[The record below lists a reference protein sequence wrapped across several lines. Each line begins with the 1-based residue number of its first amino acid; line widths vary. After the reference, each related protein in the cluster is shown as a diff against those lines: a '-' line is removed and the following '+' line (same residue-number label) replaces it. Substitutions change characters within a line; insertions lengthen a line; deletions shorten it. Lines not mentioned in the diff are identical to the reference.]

1 MDSEKAVLAVLN
13 DAQTGQIRND
23 SASDQNM
30 GKVWFYL
37 KGLKLKHWYCR
48 EASETVR
55 ESAIFLQRLHAYN
68 SDAVKEWKDILTGIM
83 HGCCECVQAYE
94 VSKQR
99 SREVYLPAFGEEML
113 NNFFH
118 AVNKWEEDIIV
129 QKLKEIGLPPEDI
142 QDLNL
147 LPEAVLFHLFANPAL
162 CVESSLLG
170 PMVTRHS
177 GKDVVG
183 LSGKIPPI
191 GLLVLSANQD
201 ERLREWSKNQL
212 KSSKTN
218 VPLVE
223 FKSYYSPTL
232 ETFLS
237 YLGHLEPGRLS
248 SPFST
253 ITHGSSLWGD
263 ITHIMKIFP
272 SDLLVNGL
280 SGKVVVNAFRRTVK
294 WSEDV
299 EELHTGALRF
309 IGCCL
314 GLFASEIWASTPANY
329 PDTIFKTI
337 TKNGRLARLVCSD
350 NAAKENSQDSLS
362 WIQDLLL
369 AIWARPQSRGLL
381 DSILAYLV
389 GLMSNSSL
397 TNRARTVAMDILRD
411 GFLMLQKMPKVG
423 PSYNVQLI
431 TLKDSILRHKTS
443 LVKAAFQHLV
453 PTLRDSARLLLEAIF
468 QHDLA
473 ELDQLRFG
481 LTEARAK
488 ALKKV
493 DFVDMLK
500 EPVVFSPLWKEANE
514 QVDPTDRS
522 SVGFL
527 MRIMARSAHIDVP
540 VHGSL
545 DFGPDREIKE
555 TVFRLRT
562 FLKSTLLDCR
572 TGFDALMARFALVCE
587 PDQLDDD
594 MMSSVITL
602 LFSPVP
608 KLHGAALEMFSDCDG
623 RKACIRFA
631 LKSRPQATLRGVTA
645 FVEAF
650 NQTARKLTE
659 ACSAA
664 KSLVRCFVDVI
675 EGLCG
680 PEQDLSAGAK
690 AEGDELDEES
700 VTVGLLNDPLF
711 DDAVRPMLK
720 SLWSNM
726 CKALTLIIS
735 MCPSWAEFFNPQDMV
750 DWMRDALIFGR
761 LMRAHVS
768 SFQSSSMSQ
777 VPSPSKTGLE
787 TMRTVQDELVAW
799 FRLTDAELIYQA
811 YELMMSFLEG
821 GLCPSPSY
829 REKLARRLDRTD
841 TDLPK
846 PRMEAMKVALDRLTP
861 PAEKRKEPTKP
872 GDSRRQAPPA
882 KSARIDNMLVIS
894 DDETPSANKPR
905 HAPTK
910 QSALD
915 ILMQKN
921 SSTGSSKPSKSSAAT
936 SKIHISTIKSA
947 QPKAPAKPKGSSG
960 NSAMAKLRA
969 EAVAR
974 QQQTA
979 AQKADIQRRN
989 LSKNIKAS
997 GLRSSSPP
1005 QASSSRL
1012 PSPPSSRNGVD
1023 SDSSSS
1029 DDEEE
1034 KPSLAVLAPTVTT
1047 KKLEQPKR
1055 TMVVLDGPPV
1065 ISAQQKRLQELK
1077 RQHDELQRR
1086 TARLKPNLEGL
1097 HEQILR
1103 WSIDHDG
1110 PQPLSI
1116 GGAVPKPTRV
1126 VPKFN
1131 SKKQYFDIFHPLLVN
1146 ECWSQI
1152 LQSKEEGLKD
1162 PVMCLVM
1169 TRSYVDNFIDLA
1181 FNIVETMPERW
1192 YLAETDIVLL
1202 RSMEGDR
1209 SILAK
1214 ITGFKR
1220 GNMANQIATGTMRL
1234 SMAAEQRVKVQ
1245 IQEKWKMCK
1254 IYSLS
1259 TINREYA
1266 ALTTAEYYDL
1276 IDEVMSATSA
1286 RPNPP
1291 SQLRIQE
1298 TMRAH
1303 RLNEPQAKAISA
1315 SLSTRGFSLIQ
1326 GPPGTGKTSTI
1337 CGLAG
1342 SFVSTVKAALAASG
1356 DKEKDKRRLLICA
1369 PSNAAID
1376 EVTKRLANGVRDNN
1390 GQPLTL
1396 KVVRVGTESSMNVSV
1411 TANSLDSLV
1420 DEKMAAMPKTTNTGT
1435 TDVTTLRK
1443 ELSDIKQKIDAKR
1456 TELDNTQPGQRRIAL
1471 ENEFRALKTQR
1482 TTITSKLDTAR
1493 DQQKNASR
1501 VLDAARR
1508 KFRHEVL
1515 TEADVICSTLSGAG
1529 HDVLVPFEF
1538 ETVVIDEAAQ
1548 AIEIATLIPLRYGCK
1563 TCILVGDPQQLP
1575 PTVISQLAS
1584 GLDYNQSLFVRL
1596 QKQNPDSVHLLSIQ
1610 YRMHPTISA
1619 VPSRLFYNGR
1629 LQDGPDMDQRTR
1641 QVWHASSL
1649 FGPYQFF
1656 DVAQGREEAQSN
1668 HSQINRGEADAAIA
1682 LYSRLTRE
1690 FKTTNFEYRI
1700 GIVSMYRG
1708 QVAHMKSR
1716 FAAVYGQAILKSID
1730 FNTVDGFQGQEK
1742 DIIILSCVRA
1752 GTNVQSV
1759 GFLADERRMNV
1770 ALTRSRSSLFIL
1782 GHAAT
1787 LERCNATWKTIVED
1801 ARTRGCILKY
1811 SQDMVQSAPMHKA
1824 NVVQAAPK
1832 KKPEPK
1838 IVTDVKLEAKSEP
1851 ALPSPNMSG
1860 LSLSDTE
1867 HTGPGTTPIVAP
1879 GPVIKPKAVVL
1890 PAAIVSP
1897 VAPVALIRDAGARS
1911 LAHPLPAKPAP
1922 AESSV
1927 ASSSNT
1933 LPPRPQ
1939 AARAP
1944 PPRKKAAISAFI
1956 PKPQQKGNRLM
1967 RTCINYLGFRL
1978 VTAR

>member
-1 MDSEKAVLAVLN
+1 MDAEKAVLAVLN
-13 DAQTGQIRND
+13 AAQTGQAANGLT
-23 SASDQNM
+23 SDQNM

-55 ESAIFLQRLHAYN
+55 ESAIFLQRLHGYS
-68 SDAVKEWKDILTGIM
+68 SDAVKEWKAILTGVI
-83 HGCCECVQAYE
+83 HACSACLQAYE
-94 VSKQR
+94 ASKPR
-99 SREVYLPAFGEEML
+99 SREVYLSSFGEEML
-113 NNFFH
+113 DNFFH
-118 AVNKWEEDIIV
+118 AVNKWEEDVIV
-129 QKLKEIGLPPEDI
+129 QKLKENGISPEDI

-147 LPEAVLFHLFANPAL
+147 LPLAVLFHLFANPAL
-162 CVESSLLG
+162 CVESPLLA
-170 PMVTRHS
+170 PMIARHS

-183 LSGKIPPI
+183 LSGQIVPA

-212 KSSKTN
+212 KSCEAN
-218 VPLVE
+218 VSLVE
-223 FKSYYSPTL
+223 FKSYYSPIL
-232 ETFLS
+232 EAFLS

-263 ITHIMKIFP
+263 ITYIMKIFP
-272 SDLLVNGL
+272 SNLLVNGL

-314 GLFASEIWASTPANY
+314 CLFASEIWASTPANY

-337 TKNGRLARLVCSD
+337 TKNGRLTRLVCSD
-350 NAAKENSQDSLS
+350 TAANGGSQDSLS
-362 WIQDLLL
+362 WIGDFLL
-369 AIWARPQSRGLL
+369 AIWARPQSRGVLE
-381 DSILAYLV
+381 SVFAYLV
-389 GLMSNSSL
+389 GLISNSSL
-397 TNRARTVAMDILRD
+397 TNRARILAMDIFKD
-411 GFLMLQKMPKVG
+411 GFLMLKKLPKAG
-423 PSYNVQLI
+423 QSQNVQLM
-431 TLKDSILRHKTS
+431 TLRDAILHHKTP
-443 LVKAAFQHLV
+443 LVKAAFQNLV
-453 PTLRDSARLLLEAIF
+453 PSLRDGARSLPEAIL

-481 LTEARAK
+481 LAEARAK

-493 DFVDMLK
+493 AFMDMLK
-500 EPVVFSPLWKEANE
+500 EPVIFSPLWKEASE
-514 QVDPTDRS
+514 QVDPTDPS
-522 SVGFL
+522 GVGFL

-540 VHGSL
+540 VHNSL

-555 TVFRLRT
+555 TLSRLRV
-562 FLKSTLLDCR
+562 FLKSTLSDCR
-572 TGFDALMARFALVCE
+572 AGFDALMARFALVCE

-608 KLHGAALEMFSDCDG
+608 KLHDAALEMFGDYDG

-631 LKSRPQATLRGVTA
+631 LKCRPQATLRGMMA

-680 PEQDLSAGAK
+680 PEQDSSAGAK
-690 AEGDELDEES
+690 A
-700 VTVGLLNDPLF
+700 
-711 DDAVRPMLK
+711 
-720 SLWSNM
+720 
-726 CKALTLIIS
+726 
-735 MCPSWAEFFNPQDMV
+735 
-750 DWMRDALIFGR
+750 
-761 LMRAHVS
+761 
-768 SFQSSSMSQ
+768 SSMSQ
-777 VPSPSKTGLE
+777 VQSLSKAGLE

-821 GLCPSPSY
+821 GLCPSPPY

-872 GDSRRQAPPA
+872 KDSKRQAPPT
-882 KSARIDNMLVIS
+882 KSARTGDVVVIS
-894 DDETPSANKPR
+894 DDEIPSASKPR
-905 HAPTK
+905 SILTK

-921 SSTGSSKPSKSSAAT
+921 SPAGPSKPSKSSAAT

-947 QPKAPAKPKGSSG
+947 QPKAPAKPKGKIHISTIKSAQPKAPAKPKGSSG
-960 NSAMAKLRA
+960 NSALARMRA

-979 AQKADIQRRN
+979 AQRADIQKRN
-989 LSKNIKAS
+989 LNKSTKAP

-1005 QASSSRL
+1005 QITSSIQKRNLNKSTKAPGLRSSSPPQITSSRP
-1012 PSPPSSRNGVD
+1012 PSPPSSRNGMHSD
-1023 SDSSSS
+1023 SSSSS
-1029 DDEEE
+1029 DDEDD
-1034 KPSLAVLAPTVTT
+1034 KPSLAVLAPTFAA
-1047 KKLEQPKR
+1047 KKPEQPKR

-1065 ISAQQKRLQELK
+1065 MS
-1077 RQHDELQRR
+1077 
-1086 TARLKPNLEGL
+1086 
-1097 HEQILR
+1097 
-1103 WSIDHDG
+1103 
-1110 PQPLSI
+1110 
-1116 GGAVPKPTRV
+1116 
-1126 VPKFN
+1126 
-1131 SKKQYFDIFHPLLVN
+1131 
-1146 ECWSQI
+1146 
-1152 LQSKEEGLKD
+1152 
-1162 PVMCLVM
+1162 
-1169 TRSYVDNFIDLA
+1169 
-1181 FNIVETMPERW
+1181 
-1192 YLAETDIVLL
+1192 
-1202 RSMEGDR
+1202 DR
-1209 SILAK
+1209 ILAK

-1220 GNMANQIATGTMRL
+1220 GSVANQIATGTMRL

-1245 IQEKWKMCK
+1245 VQEKWT
-1254 IYSLS
+1254 ILS

-1291 SQLRIQE
+1291 LELRIQE
-1298 TMRAH
+1298 AMRAH

-1315 SLSTRGFSLIQ
+1315 SLSTKGFSLIQ

-1342 SFVSTVKAALAASG
+1342 SFVSAAKAALAASG

-1376 EVTKRLANGVRDNN
+1376 EVTKRLADGVRDNN

-1411 TANSLDSLV
+1411 TAYSLDSLV
-1420 DEKMAAMPKTTNTGT
+1420 DEKMAAMPKSTNTST
-1435 TDVTTLRK
+1435 TDIATLRQ
-1443 ELSDIKQKIDAKR
+1443 ELADIRQKIDSKR
-1456 TELDNTQPGQRRIAL
+1456 TELDNTLPGQPRIAL

-1493 DQQKNASR
+1493 DQQKNAHR

-1529 HDVLVPFEF
+1529 HEVLEPFEF

-1584 GLDYNQSLFVRL
+1584 SLDYNQSLFVRL
-1596 QKQNPDSVHLLSIQ
+1596 QKQNPQSVHLLSIQ
-1610 YRMHPTISA
+1610 YRMHPTIST
-1619 VPSRLFYNGR
+1619 VPSRLFYHGR
-1629 LQDGPDMDQRTR
+1629 LQDGPDMDQRTK

-1656 DVAQGREEAQSN
+1656 DVAQGQEESQSN

-1708 QVAHMKSR
+1708 QVMHMKNR
-1716 FAAVYGQAILKSID
+1716 FTAVYGPAVLKSID

-1752 GTNVQSV
+1752 GTNVQSI

-1787 LERCNATWKTIVED
+1787 LERCNATWKTDVED
-1801 ARTRGCILKY
+1801 STTLCYTGYISKSVPLSPRMEL
-1811 SQDMVQSAPMHKA
+1811 
-1824 NVVQAAPK
+1824 AA
-1832 KKPEPK
+1832 
-1838 IVTDVKLEAKSEP
+1838 
-1851 ALPSPNMSG
+1851 
-1860 LSLSDTE
+1860 
-1867 HTGPGTTPIVAP
+1867 
-1879 GPVIKPKAVVL
+1879 
-1890 PAAIVSP
+1890 
-1897 VAPVALIRDAGARS
+1897 
-1911 LAHPLPAKPAP
+1911 
-1922 AESSV
+1922 
-1927 ASSSNT
+1927 
-1933 LPPRPQ
+1933 
-1939 AARAP
+1939 
-1944 PPRKKAAISAFI
+1944 
-1956 PKPQQKGNRLM
+1956 
-1967 RTCINYLGFRL
+1967 
-1978 VTAR
+1978 

>member
-1 MDSEKAVLAVLN
+1 MDGEKGILGVLHA
-13 DAQTGQIRND
+13 AQTGQVMNG
-23 SASDQNM
+23 SALDQNM

-37 KGLKLKHWYCR
+37 KDLKLKHWYCR
-48 EASETVR
+48 EASELVR

-68 SDAVKEWKDILTGIM
+68 SDAVREWQSILVDVL
-83 HGCCECVQAYE
+83 HGCCECMQAYE
-94 VSKQR
+94 ASKRR
-99 SREVYLPAFGEEML
+99 SREVYLVAFGEEML
-113 NNFFH
+113 DGFFH
-118 AVNKWEEDIIV
+118 AVNEWEEGVII
-129 QKLKEIGLPPEDI
+129 QNLKEHGHTPEDI
-142 QDLNL
+142 QDLNA

-162 CVESSLLG
+162 CVESPLLA
-170 PMVTRHS
+170 PMVARLS
-177 GKDVVG
+177 GKIIVG
-183 LSGKIPPI
+183 LSGKIVPS

-201 ERLREWSKNQL
+201 ERLREWSKAQL
-212 KSSKTN
+212 KSCKTN
-218 VPLVE
+218 VHLAE
-223 FKSYYSPTL
+223 FKSYYSLIL
-232 ETFLS
+232 ETFLG
-237 YLGHLEPGRLS
+237 YLGHLEPGKLS

-253 ITHGSSLWGD
+253 ITHGSSLWAD
-263 ITHIMKIFP
+263 ITHIMKVFP
-272 SDLLVNGL
+272 NDLLVSGL
-280 SGKVVVNAFRRTVK
+280 SDKVVVNAFRRTVK
-294 WSEDV
+294 WTGDV
-299 EELHTGALRF
+299 EDLHTGALRF

-314 GLFASEIWASTPANY
+314 GLFASEIWTSTPSNY
-329 PDTIFKTI
+329 PETIFKTI
-337 TKNGRLARLVCSD
+337 TKNGRLTRLVCSD
-350 NAAKENSQDSLS
+350 TAVNADSQDSLS

-369 AIWARPQSRGLL
+369 AIWPRPQSRGVLE
-381 DSILAYLV
+381 SALAYLV
-389 GLMSNSSL
+389 GLISDSSL
-397 TNRARTVAMDILRD
+397 TNRARVLAMDVFRD
-411 GFLMLQKMPKVG
+411 GFLVLQRT
-423 PSYNVQLI
+423 PSASQSQNVQLVA
-431 TLKDSILRHKTS
+431 LRDSIIRHKTP
-443 LVKAAFQHLV
+443 LVKVAFQNLA
-453 PTLRDSARLLLEAIF
+453 PGLRDSARSLLEAIF
-468 QHDLA
+468 KHDLA
-473 ELDQLRFG
+473 ELEQLRFG
-481 LTEARAK
+481 LAEARSK

-493 DFVDMLK
+493 AFVDMLK
-500 EPVVFSPLWKEANE
+500 EPVVYAPLWKEAND

-527 MRIMARSAHIDVP
+527 MRITARSAHMDVP
-540 VHGSL
+540 AYKAL
-545 DFGPDREIKE
+545 DFAPDQETKE

-562 FLKSTLLDCR
+562 FLRSTLSDCWA
-572 TGFDALMARFALVCE
+572 GFDALMARFALICE

-594 MMSSVITL
+594 MMTSVITL
-602 LFSPVP
+602 LFSPIP
-608 KLHGAALEMFSDCDG
+608 KLHGAALEMFGDCDG

-631 LKSRPQATLRGVTA
+631 LKCQPQATLHGVTA

-650 NQTARKLTE
+650 NRTARKLTE

-680 PEQDLSAGAK
+680 PEQDSNAGVK
-690 AEGDELDEES
+690 LEGDEFDEES
-700 VTVGLLNDPLF
+700 NTVGLLNDPIF
-711 DDAVRPMLK
+711 DETVRFMLEP
-720 SLWSNM
+720 LWSNM

-735 MCPSWAEFFNPQDMV
+735 MCPSWAEFFNPQEMV

-768 SFQSSSMSQ
+768 SFQTSPMSQ
-777 VPSPSKTGLE
+777 VQGSSKTGLE

-821 GLCPSPSY
+821 GLCPSPPH
-829 REKLARRLDRTD
+829 REKLVRRLDRTD

-846 PRMEAMKVALDRLTP
+846 PRMEAMKVALDRLIP
-861 PAEKRKEPTKP
+861 AAEKRKEPAKS
-872 GDSRRQAPPA
+872 GDSKRQPPA
-882 KSARIDNMLVIS
+882 KSARTGDVMVIS
-894 DDETPSANKPR
+894 DDEAPGPSKSRPASTKP
-905 HAPTK
+905 
-910 QSALD
+910 SALD
-915 ILMQKN
+915 VLMQRN
-921 SSTGSSKPSKSSAAT
+921 SSAGTSKHSKSSTTA

-960 NSAMAKLRA
+960 NSALAKMRS
-969 EAVAR
+969 EAAAR

-979 AQKADIQRRN
+979 AQRADIQKRN
-989 LSKNIKAS
+989 LAKSTKAP

-1005 QASSSRL
+1005 PA
-1012 PSPPSSRNGVD
+1012 PSSRNETD
-1023 SDSSSS
+1023 SDSSSSS

-1034 KPSLAVLAPTVTT
+1034 KPSLAILAPTIAAAA
-1047 KKLEQPKR
+1047 KKHELPKR
-1055 TMVVLDGPPV
+1055 TMVMIDGPPV

-1077 RQHDELQRR
+1077 RQHDEMKRR

-1116 GGAVPKPTRV
+1116 GGAIPKPTRV

-1131 SKKQYFDIFHPLLVN
+1131 SKKQYFDVFHPLLIN

-1162 PVMCLVM
+1162 PITCLIM
-1169 TRSYVDNFIDLA
+1169 TRSYVDNFTDIA

-1220 GNMANQIATGTMRL
+1220 GSMANQIASGTMRL
-1234 SMAAEQRVKVQ
+1234 SMAAEQRIKVQ
-1245 IQEKWKMCK
+1245 VQEKWN
-1254 IYSLS
+1254 ILS

-1286 RPNPP
+1286 RPNAP
-1291 SQLRIQE
+1291 SELRIQE
-1298 TMRAH
+1298 MMRAH

-1315 SLSTRGFSLIQ
+1315 SLSTKGFSLIQ

-1342 SFVSTVKAALAASG
+1342 SFVSAAKAALATSG
-1356 DKEKDKRRLLICA
+1356 DMKDKRRLLICA

-1376 EVTKRLANGVRDNN
+1376 EVTKRLADGVRDNN
-1390 GQPLTL
+1390 GQTLTL
-1396 KVVRVGTESSMNVSV
+1396 KVVRIGTESSMNVSV

-1420 DEKMAAMPKTTNTGT
+1420 DEKMAAMPKSTNNST
-1435 TDVTTLRK
+1435 TDISTLRQ
-1443 ELSDIKQKIDAKR
+1443 ELTDIKQKIDTKR
-1456 TELDNTQPGQRRIAL
+1456 TELDNTPAGQRRITL

-1529 HDVLVPFEF
+1529 HEVLEPFEF
-1538 ETVVIDEAAQ
+1538 ETVIIDEAAQ

-1619 VPSRLFYNGR
+1619 VPSRIFYNGR
-1629 LQDGPDMDQRTR
+1629 LQDGPDMDQRTK
-1641 QVWHASSL
+1641 QAWHASSL

-1656 DVAQGREEAQSN
+1656 DVAQGHEEAQSN
-1668 HSQINRGEADAAIA
+1668 HSQINRGEADAAIT
-1682 LYSRLTRE
+1682 LYGRLTRE
-1690 FKTTNFEYRI
+1690 FSATNFEYRI

-1708 QVAHMKSR
+1708 QVAHMKNR
-1716 FAAVYGQAILKSID
+1716 FAAVYGSAILKSID

-1801 ARTRGCILKY
+1801 ARTRGCLLKY
-1811 SQDMVQSAPMHKA
+1811 SQDMVQTTPMHKTNA
-1824 NVVQAAPK
+1824 VRPAAK
-1832 KKPEPK
+1832 KRPESK
-1838 IVTDVKLEAKSEP
+1838 IVTKAKPEAKSGP
-1851 ALPSPNMSG
+1851 ATPVTNMSG
-1860 LSLSDTE
+1860 LSASDHGRSETR
-1867 HTGPGTTPIVAP
+1867 IISSVAP
-1879 GPVIKPKAVVL
+1879 APVMKPEAT
-1890 PAAIVSP
+1890 VSP
-1897 VAPVALIRDAGARS
+1897 VALVSPGPPATLARGAGVHPPV
-1911 LAHPLPAKPAP
+1911 HPLPAKPVP
-1922 AESSV
+1922 TESSV
-1927 ASSSNT
+1927 PSSSNS

-1939 AARAP
+1939 AARPP
-1944 PPRKKAAISAFI
+1944 PPRKKATASAFI
-1956 PKPQQKGNRLM
+1956 PKAQQKK
-1967 RTCINYLGFRL
+1967 TQLGKP
-1978 VTAR
+1978 

>member
-1 MDSEKAVLAVLN
+1 MDVEKAVLVVLKA
-13 DAQTGQIRND
+13 AQTGQAAND
-23 SASDQNM
+23 SGSDQNM

-37 KGLKLKHWYCR
+37 KGLKLKHWYCK

-68 SDAVKEWKDILTGIM
+68 SDAVKEWKSILVDII
-83 HGCCECVQAYE
+83 HGCCECERAYE
-94 VSKQR
+94 ASKQR
-99 SREVYLPAFGEEML
+99 SREVYLATFGEEML
-113 NNFFH
+113 DNFFR
-118 AVNKWEEDIIV
+118 AVNDWEEEIII
-129 QKLKEIGLPPEDI
+129 QRLKENGLSPQDV
-142 QDLNL
+142 QDLNA
-147 LPEAVLFHLFANPAL
+147 LPETVLFHMFSNPAL
-162 CVESSLLG
+162 CVGSPLLA
-170 PMVTRHS
+170 PMITRHC
-177 GKDVVG
+177 GKDLSG
-183 LSGKIPPI
+183 LSGKTVPA

-201 ERLREWSKNQL
+201 ERLREWSKSQL
-212 KSSKTN
+212 TACEVN
-218 VPLVE
+218 VPLPD
-223 FKSYYSPTL
+223 FQSYYSPIL
-232 ETFLS
+232 ETFLG
-237 YLGHLEPGRLS
+237 YLGHLEPGRLT

-263 ITHIMKIFP
+263 IAHIMNIFP
-272 SDLLVNGL
+272 SNLLVGGL

-294 WSEDV
+294 CFEDV
-299 EELHTGALRF
+299 EKLHTGALKF

-314 GLFASEIWASTPANY
+314 RLFASEIWSSTPANY
-329 PDTIFKTI
+329 PDTVFKTI
-337 TKNGRLARLVCSD
+337 IKDGRLTKLICSD
-350 NAAKENSQDSLS
+350 TTANGSSQDSLS
-362 WIQDLLL
+362 WIQGFLL
-369 AIWARPQSRGLL
+369 AIWSRPQSRNVL
-381 DSILAYLV
+381 DSVFTYLV
-389 GLMSNSSL
+389 GLISNSSL
-397 TNRARTVAMDILRD
+397 THRARTLAMDMFRD
-411 GFLMLQKMPKVG
+411 GFLMLQKTPEVG
-423 PSYNVQLI
+423 QSHNLQLI
-431 TLKDSILRHKTS
+431 ALRDSILRHKTPI
-443 LVKAAFQHLV
+443 VNEAFQNLV
-453 PTLRDSARLLLEAIF
+453 PVLRDSARSFLESIF
-468 QHDLA
+468 QHDLTQ
-473 ELDQLRFG
+473 LDQLRFR
-481 LTEARAK
+481 LAEARAK
-488 ALKKV
+488 AAKKAS
-493 DFVDMLK
+493 FVDVLK
-500 EPVVFSPLWKEANE
+500 EPVVFTPLWKEAYE
-514 QVDPTDRS
+514 QVDPSDRS

-527 MRIMARSAHIDVP
+527 VRIMARSAHIDLP
-540 VHGSL
+540 VHKSL
-545 DFGPDREIKE
+545 DFAPDRENKE
-555 TVFRLRT
+555 VISRLRV

-572 TGFDALMARFALVCE
+572 AGFDSLMARFSLVCE
-587 PDQLDDD
+587 PDQLDDE
-594 MMSSVITL
+594 MVSNVITL
-602 LFSPVP
+602 LFSPIP
-608 KLHGAALEMFSDCDG
+608 KLHDAALEMFSDCDG

-631 LKSRPQATLRGVTA
+631 LRCRPQAALRGVMA

-650 NQTARKLTE
+650 NCTARKLTE
-659 ACSAA
+659 ACSTA

-680 PEQDLSAGAK
+680 PEQDSSAGTK
-690 AEGDELDEES
+690 VEGDELDEES
-700 VTVGLLNDPLF
+700 TAVGLLNDPLF
-711 DDAVRPMLK
+711 DEAVRPMLK

-735 MCPSWAEFFNPQDMV
+735 MCPSWAEFFNPQEMV

-768 SFQSSSMSQ
+768 SFQMNPMSQ
-777 VPSPSKTGLE
+777 VQSPSKSGLE
-787 TMRTVQDELVAW
+787 TMRSVQDELVAW

-811 YELMMSFLEG
+811 YELMMSFLDG
-821 GLCPSPSY
+821 GLCPSPPY

-861 PAEKRKEPTKP
+861 PAEKRKESTKP
-872 GDSRRQAPPA
+872 GDTKRQAPPA
-882 KSARIDNMLVIS
+882 KVARTGDVVIIS
-894 DDETPSANKPR
+894 DDESSSISKHRP
-905 HAPTK
+905 APTK

-915 ILMQKN
+915 RFVQKN
-921 SSTGSSKPSKSSAAT
+921 SSAGSSKPAKSTTAT
-936 SKIHISTIKSA
+936 SKLHISTIKSA
-947 QPKAPAKPKGSSG
+947 QPKASARPKLSSG
-960 NSAMAKLRA
+960 NIALAKMRA
-969 EAVAR
+969 EAAAR

-979 AQKADIQRRN
+979 AQKVDIQKRN
-989 LSKNIKAS
+989 QAKNTRAP

-1005 QASSSRL
+1005 SGIPSSRP
-1012 PSPPSSRNGVD
+1012 PSSPSSRNEMN

-1029 DDEEE
+1029 SDDDEE
-1034 KPSLAVLAPTVTT
+1034 KPSLAILAPTVAI
-1047 KKLEQPKR
+1047 KKPEQPKR
-1055 TMVVLDGPPV
+1055 TMVILDGPPV
-1065 ISAQQKRLQELK
+1065 VSAQQKRLQELK
-1077 RQHDELQRR
+1077 RQHDEMQRR

-1097 HEQILR
+1097 HEKILR

-1116 GGAVPKPTRV
+1116 GGNVPKPTRV

-1131 SKKQYFDIFHPLLVN
+1131 SKKQYFDVFHPLLIN

-1152 LQSKEEGLKD
+1152 LQSKEEGMKD
-1162 PVMCLVM
+1162 PIMCLIM
-1169 TRSYVDNFIDLA
+1169 TRSYVDNFTDLA

-1202 RSMEGDR
+1202 RSMDGDR

-1220 GNMANQIATGTMRL
+1220 GNAANQIATGTLRL
-1234 SMAAEQRVKVQ
+1234 SMAAEQRAKVQ
-1245 IQEKWKMCK
+1245 IQEKWNMCR

-1291 SQLRIQE
+1291 SELRIQE
-1298 TMRAH
+1298 AMRAH
-1303 RLNEPQAKAISA
+1303 RLNEPQARAISA
-1315 SLSTRGFSLIQ
+1315 SLSTKGFSLIQ

-1342 SFVSTVKAALAASG
+1342 AFVSTVRAALVASG

-1376 EVTKRLANGVRDNN
+1376 EVTKRLMDGVRDNN

-1420 DEKMAAMPKTTNTGT
+1420 DEKMAAMPKSTNDSATNIG
-1435 TDVTTLRK
+1435 TLRQ
-1443 ELSDIKQKIDAKR
+1443 ELGDIKQKIDAKR
-1456 TELDNTQPGQRRIAL
+1456 NELDNAPPGQRRIAL

-1493 DQQKNASR
+1493 DQQRNASR

-1529 HDVLVPFEF
+1529 HEVLEPFEF

-1584 GLDYNQSLFVRL
+1584 SLDYNQSLFVRL
-1596 QKQNPDSVHLLSIQ
+1596 QKQNPEAVHLLSIQ

-1629 LQDGPDMDQRTR
+1629 LQDGPDMEQRTK
-1641 QVWHASSL
+1641 QPWHASSL

-1690 FKTTNFEYRI
+1690 FNTTNFEYRI

-1716 FAAVYGQAILKSID
+1716 FTAAYGPGVLKSID

-1782 GHAAT
+1782 GHALT

-1801 ARTRGCILKY
+1801 ARSRGCLLPY
-1811 SQDMVQSAPMHKA
+1811 SQNMVQSAPMYKA
-1824 NVVQAAPK
+1824 NPVRPVPK

-1838 IVTDVKLEAKSEP
+1838 IVTEVKSDAKSEP
-1851 ALPSPNMSG
+1851 ATPLTNMSG
-1860 LSLSDTE
+1860 LSLSEAE
-1867 HTGPGTTPIVAP
+1867 HSGTSIASIVAP
-1879 GPVIKPKAVVL
+1879 NPVPKPEFTVP
-1890 PAAIVSP
+1890 PASLVSP
-1897 VAPVALIRDAGARS
+1897 VPPVALGKGTNAHT
-1911 LAHPLPAKPAP
+1911 LAHPLPAKPGP
-1922 AESSV
+1922 TGSSV
-1927 ASSSNT
+1927 PSSSNS
-1933 LPPRPQ
+1933 LPPKPQPARP
-1939 AARAP
+1939 AP
-1944 PPRKKAAISAFI
+1944 LRKKAAVSAFI
-1956 PKPQQKGNRLM
+1956 PKAQQKK
-1967 RTCINYLGFRL
+1967 TQINKP
-1978 VTAR
+1978 

>member
-1 MDSEKAVLAVLN
+1 
-13 DAQTGQIRND
+13 
-23 SASDQNM
+23 
-30 GKVWFYL
+30 
-37 KGLKLKHWYCR
+37 
-48 EASETVR
+48 
-55 ESAIFLQRLHAYN
+55 
-68 SDAVKEWKDILTGIM
+68 
-83 HGCCECVQAYE
+83 
-94 VSKQR
+94 
-99 SREVYLPAFGEEML
+99 ML
-113 NNFFH
+113 DNFFRV
-118 AVNKWEEDIIV
+118 VNKWEEEVII
-129 QKLKEIGLPPEDI
+129 QNLRENGLSPEDT
-142 QDLNL
+142 QDLNV
-147 LPEAVLFHLFANPAL
+147 LPEAVLFHLFANPVL
-162 CVESSLLG
+162 CVESSVFA
-170 PMVTRHS
+170 PMIARHS
-177 GKDVVG
+177 GKVVVG
-183 LSGKIPPI
+183 LSGKIVPA

-201 ERLREWSKNQL
+201 KRLREWSQNQL
-212 KSSKTN
+212 KSSKTSISL
-218 VPLVE
+218 PE
-223 FKSYYSPTL
+223 FKSYYSRTL

-237 YLGHLEPGRLS
+237 YLEHLEPGRLS
-248 SPFST
+248 SPFLT

-263 ITHIMKIFP
+263 VTHIMKIFP
-272 SDLLVNGL
+272 SDLLVSGL
-280 SGKVVVNAFRRTVK
+280 SSKLVVNAFRRTVK
-294 WSEDV
+294 WFGDV
-299 EELHTGALRF
+299 EELHTGALKF
-309 IGCCL
+309 VGCCL
-314 GLFASEIWASTPANY
+314 SMFASEIWSSTPANY

-337 TKNGRLARLVCSD
+337 TNNGRLTRLVSLD
-350 NAAKENSQDSLS
+350 TTANGNSQDSLS
-362 WIQDLLL
+362 WVRDFLL
-369 AIWARPQSRGLL
+369 AIWPRPQSKGLL
-381 DSILAYLV
+381 DSTFAYLMGMV
-389 GLMSNSSL
+389 SDSSL
-397 TNRARTVAMDILRD
+397 ANRARVIAMDAFREA
-411 GFLMLQKMPKVG
+411 FLMLQDTPKAG
-423 PSYNVQLI
+423 QSHNVQLI
-431 TLKDSILRHKTS
+431 TLRDSILRHKTP
-443 LVKAAFQHLV
+443 LAKVAFQNLV
-453 PTLRDSARLLLEAIF
+453 PALRDSARLFLEAIF

-481 LTEARAK
+481 LAEARTK
-488 ALKKV
+488 ALKKIA
-493 DFVDMLK
+493 FTDMLK
-500 EPVVFSPLWKEANE
+500 EPVMFSPLWKEASE
-514 QVDPTDRS
+514 QADPTDRS

-527 MRIMARSAHIDVP
+527 MRIMARSAHMDVP
-540 VHGSL
+540 VYTSL
-545 DFGPDREIKE
+545 DFGDQEAKE
-555 TVFRLRT
+555 TLSRLRS
-562 FLKSTLLDCR
+562 FFKLTLSECQA
-572 TGFDALMARFALVCE
+572 GFGALVARFALVCE

-602 LFSPVP
+602 LFSPIP
-608 KLHGAALEMFSDCDG
+608 KLHGAALEMFGDCDG

-631 LKSRPQATLRGVTA
+631 LKSRPQATLRGVMA

-659 ACSAA
+659 ASSAA

-680 PEQDLSAGAK
+680 PEQDSSTDIKVEA
-690 AEGDELDEES
+690 DELDEES
-700 VTVGLLNDPLF
+700 AIVGLLNDPVF
-711 DDAVRPMLK
+711 DEAVRPMLK
-720 SLWSNM
+720 PLWSNM

-735 MCPSWAEFFNPQDMV
+735 MCPSWAEFFNPQEMV

-768 SFQSSSMSQ
+768 SFQTSSMSQ
-777 VPSPSKTGLE
+777 VASPSKTGLE
-787 TMRTVQDELVAW
+787 TMRSVQDELVAW
-799 FRLTDAELIYQA
+799 FRLTDSELIYQA

-821 GLCPSPSY
+821 GLCPSLPY
-829 REKLARRLDRTD
+829 REKLARRLDRAD

-872 GDSRRQAPPA
+872 RDSRRQEPPT
-882 KSARIDNMLVIS
+882 KSARTGDVVVIS
-894 DDETPSANKPR
+894 DDEASSTGKPR
-905 HAPTK
+905 PAHTK
-910 QSALD
+910 PSALD
-915 ILMQKN
+915 VLMQK
-921 SSTGSSKPSKSSAAT
+921 STSAGPSKPSKSSAVT
-936 SKIHISTIKSA
+936 SKINISTIKSA
-947 QPKAPAKPKGSSG
+947 QPKAPAKSKGPSG
-960 NSAMAKLRA
+960 NSALAKMRA
-969 EAVAR
+969 DAR

-979 AQKADIQRRN
+979 FQKADIQRRN
-989 LSKNIKAS
+989 SVKNTKAP

-1005 QASSSRL
+1005 QMGSSRV
-1012 PSPPSSRNGVD
+1012 PSAPSSRNEMD

-1029 DDEEE
+1029 SDEEEE
-1034 KPSLAVLAPTVTT
+1034 KPSLSVLAPTVTV
-1047 KKLEQPKR
+1047 KKPEQPKR
-1055 TMVVLDGPPV
+1055 TMVMLDGPPV
-1065 ISAQQKRLQELK
+1065 VSAQQKRLQELK
-1077 RQHDELQRR
+1077 RQHDEMQRR

-1116 GGAVPKPTRV
+1116 GGTVPKPSRV
-1126 VPKFN
+1126 VPAFS

-1162 PVMCLVM
+1162 PITCLIM
-1169 TRSYVDNFIDLA
+1169 TRSYVDNFTDIA
-1181 FNIVETMPERW
+1181 FNIVEAMPERW

-1202 RSMEGDR
+1202 RSMEGNR

-1220 GNMANQIATGTMRL
+1220 GNVANKIATGTMRL

-1245 IQEKWKMCK
+1245 VQEKWN
-1254 IYSLS
+1254 ILS

-1291 SQLRIQE
+1291 SELRIQE
-1298 TMRAH
+1298 AMRAH

-1315 SLSTRGFSLIQ
+1315 SLSTKGFSLIQ

-1342 SFVSTVKAALAASG
+1342 SFVSTARAALAASG

-1376 EVTKRLANGVRDNN
+1376 EVTKRLADGVRDNN
-1390 GQPLTL
+1390 GKPLTL

-1420 DEKMAAMPKTTNTGT
+1420 DEKMAAMPKSTNTST
-1435 TDVTTLRK
+1435 ADIATLRQ

-1456 TELDNTQPGQRRIAL
+1456 TELDNTPPGQRRIIL

-1515 TEADVICSTLSGAG
+1515 SEADVICSTLSGAG
-1529 HDVLVPFEF
+1529 HEVLEPFEF
-1538 ETVVIDEAAQ
+1538 ETVVVDEAAQ

-1584 GLDYNQSLFVRL
+1584 SLDYNQSLFVRL

-1629 LQDGPDMDQRTR
+1629 LQDGPDMDQRTK

-1682 LYSRLTRE
+1682 LYNRLTRE
-1690 FKTTNFEYRI
+1690 FNTTNFEYRI

-1708 QVAHMKSR
+1708 QVVHMKNR
-1716 FAAVYGQAILKSID
+1716 FAAVYGQGILKSID

-1770 ALTRSRSSLFIL
+1770 AITRSRSSLFIL

-1787 LERCNATWKTIVED
+1787 LERCNATWKSIVED
-1801 ARTRGCILKY
+1801 ARTRRCLLKY
-1811 SQDMVQSAPMHKA
+1811 SQEMVQSTPMHKPNA
-1824 NVVQAAPK
+1824 IRPAPK
-1832 KKPEPK
+1832 KKPDPK
-1838 IVTDVKLEAKSEP
+1838 IAIEVKVEANSELKS
-1851 ALPSPNMSG
+1851 PSANISG
-1860 LSLSDTE
+1860 LSLTDTE
-1867 HTGPGTTPIVAP
+1867 PSGPETAPIAP
-1879 GPVIKPKAVVL
+1879 RPAKKPETIVP
-1890 PAAIVSP
+1890 PAALVSP
-1897 VAPVALIRDAGARS
+1897 VAPATLSRDAGGRPS
-1911 LAHPLPAKPAP
+1911 VHPLPAKPTP
-1922 AESSV
+1922 AESSA
-1927 ASSSNT
+1927 ASSSNS

-1939 AARAP
+1939 AARP
-1944 PPRKKAAISAFI
+1944 PPPPARKKAAVSAFI
-1956 PKPQQKGNRLM
+1956 PKAQQKKTQLSKP
-1967 RTCINYLGFRL
+1967 
-1978 VTAR
+1978 